1 MAGPSPSVK
10 ATLPAAQ
17 PAATPERISYEGVVA
32 GTLGAVTI
40 ALWFFVIDLF
50 QGRPLYTPTVL
61 ASALLYG
68 EPNTALEGAL
78 ALRLTVG
85 FTFVHWLGFTALGG
99 FAAWMLG
106 VAERNANLAFGV
118 LLLFA
123 FMEVGFLA
131 VVAIFTQFIFQA
143 LSWQMVLIGNLLATA
158 VMGLYFW
165 RRHAHME
172 IYP

>member
-1 MAGPSPSVK
+1 
-10 ATLPAAQ
+10 
-17 PAATPERISYEGVVA
+17 
-32 GTLGAVTI
+32 
-40 ALWFFVIDLF
+40 LWFFVIDLF
-50 QGRPLYTPTVL
+50 QGRPLHTPMVL

-68 EPNTALEGAL
+68 EANTALEESL

-85 FTFVHWLGFTALGG
+85 FTFIHWLGFTALGG

-106 VAERNANLAFGV
+106 VAERNANLGFGV

-131 VVAIFTQFIFQA
+131 VVAIFAQSLFQA
-143 LSWQMVLIGNLLATA
+143 LSWQMVLVGNLLATA

-165 RRHAHME
+165 RRHAHMKM
-172 IYP
+172 YP

>member
-1 MAGPSPSVK
+1 MAVPSPSVES
-10 ATLPAAQ
+10 TSSAQ
-17 PAATPERISYEGVVA
+17 PATTPERLSYEGVVA
-32 GTLGAVTI
+32 GTLGAVTV

-50 QGRPLYTPTVL
+50 QGRPLHTPMVL

-68 EPNTALEGAL
+68 EANTALEGSL

-85 FTFVHWLGFTALGG
+85 FTFIHWLAFTALGG

-106 VAERNANLAFGV
+106 VAERNANLGFGV

-131 VVAIFTQFIFQA
+131 VVAIFTQSVFQA
-143 LSWQMVLIGNLLATA
+143 LSWQMVLVGNLLATA

-165 RRHAHME
+165 RRHAHMKM
-172 IYP
+172 YP

>member
-1 MAGPSPSVK
+1 MAGPSPSVE
-10 ATLPAAQ
+10 APPPAPPAAI
-17 PAATPERISYEGVVA
+17 PERISYEGVVA
-32 GTLGAVTI
+32 GTLGALTI
-40 ALWFFVIDLF
+40 ALWFFLIDLF

-68 EPNTALEGAL
+68 EVNTALEGSL
-78 ALRLTVG
+78 ALRLTIG
-85 FTFVHWLGFTALGG
+85 FTFVHWLLFTALGG

-106 VAERNANLAFGV
+106 VAERNANLGFGV

-123 FMEVGFLA
+123 LMEVGFLA
-131 VVAIFTQFIFQA
+131 VVAVFAQTVFQA
-143 LSWQMVLIGNLLATA
+143 LSWQLVLIGNLLATA

-172 IYP
+172 MYP

>member
-1 MAGPSPSVK
+1 MAVPSPSVE
-10 ATLPAAQ
+10 ATSPAQ
-17 PAATPERISYEGVVA
+17 PTATPERLTYEGVVA
-32 GTLGAVTI
+32 GTLGALTI
-40 ALWFFVIDLF
+40 ALWFFVIDWL

-61 ASALLYG
+61 ATAVLHG
-68 EPNTALEGAL
+68 EVNTALESSI

-85 FTFVHWLGFTALGG
+85 FTFVHWLLFTALGG

-106 VAERNANLAFGV
+106 VAERNANLGFGV

-131 VVAIFTQFIFQA
+131 VVAVFAQTVFQA
-143 LSWQMVLIGNLLATA
+143 LSWQLVLIGNLLATA

-165 RRHAHME
+165 RRHAHMKM
-172 IYP
+172 YP

>member
-1 MAGPSPSVK
+1 MAVPSPSVE
-10 ATLPAAQ
+10 ATPPAQSAV
-17 PAATPERISYEGVVA
+17 TPERLSYEGVVA
-32 GTLGAVTI
+32 GTLGAITI
-40 ALWFFVIDLF
+40 ALWFFVLDML

-68 EPNTALEGAL
+68 EANTLLDSAL

-85 FTFVHWLGFTALGG
+85 FTFVHWLMFTALGG

-106 VAERNANLAFGV
+106 LAERNANLGFGV

-131 VVAIFTQFIFQA
+131 VVAVFAQTVFQA
-143 LSWQMVLIGNLLATA
+143 IAWQMVLIGNLLATTA
-158 VMGLYFW
+158 MGLYFW
-165 RRHAHME
+165 RRHAQME
-172 IYP
+172 MYP

>member
-1 MAGPSPSVK
+1 MAVPSPSVES
-10 ATLPAAQ
+10 TSSAQ
-17 PAATPERISYEGVVA
+17 PATTPERLSYEGVVA
-32 GTLGAVTI
+32 GTLGAVTV

-50 QGRPLYTPTVL
+50 QGRPLHTPMVL

-68 EPNTALEGAL
+68 EANTALEESL

-85 FTFVHWLGFTALGG
+85 FTFIHWLGFTALGG

-106 VAERNANLAFGV
+106 VAERNANLGFGV

-131 VVAIFTQFIFQA
+131 VVAIFAQSLFQA
-143 LSWQMVLIGNLLATA
+143 LSWQMVLVGNLLATA

-165 RRHAHME
+165 RRHAHMKM
-172 IYP
+172 YP